1 MNLLVYAFLIVWI
14 LGIIA
19 LNINE
24 VIDLERLKTYK

>member
-14 LGIIA
+14 LGLIA

-24 VIDLERLKTYK
+24 VIDLERLKIHK

>member
-14 LGIIA
+14 LGVIA

-24 VIDLERLKTYK
+24 VIDLERLKIHK